1 MRINTRRFTLKL
13 CVILVVAVCTVGG
26 AAPAELYRGWLA
38 MYDLDFQDAH
48 RRISGWEAVH
58 PENAMGPASQATAY
72 LFAELARLGALE
84 SELFVD
90 NDKFRNR
97 ERLNPDPEAKRLFME
112 QIRKAD
118 DLAGRALALS
128 PGDADALL
136 AESIVLG
143 LRADYDSLIEKKM
156 VTPLEYTKQSR
167 EYAERLL
174 SVHPDIYDAYLGP
187 GVENYILS
195 QKVAPVRF
203 FLRLKGAQVDHDKG
217 INRLTKTAAHGYY
230 LEPFAK
236 LLLAV
241 AALRDNNPD
250 EAARLLR
257 ELHERF
263 PHNPLYVREL
273 DRIPRSG

>member
-1 MRINTRRFTLKL
+1 MNGRPLILKL
-13 CVILVVAVCTVGG
+13 YVLLMAAASTLG
-26 AAPAELYRGWLA
+26 AAAPNELYDGWLA
-38 MYDLDFQDAH
+38 MYDLNFQNAH
-48 RRISGWEAVH
+48 QRISRWEAAH
-58 PENAMGPASQATAY
+58 PQNALGPASQAAAY

-90 NDKFRNR
+90 NDRFRNR
-97 ERLNPDPEAKRLFME
+97 KRLDPDLEAKRLFME
-112 QIRKAD
+112 QLGNAD
-118 DLAGRALALS
+118 DLAKLALAKS
-128 PGDADALL
+128 ARDADALL

-143 LRADYDSLIEKKM
+143 LRADYDSLVEKKTL
-156 VTPLEYTKQSR
+156 TPLMYTKQSR
-167 EYAERLL
+167 EFAGRLL
-174 SVHPDIYDAYLGP
+174 SFHPDNYDAYLAS

-195 QKVAPVRF
+195 QKSAPVRF
-203 FLRLKGAQVDHDKG
+203 LLRLKGAQVDHDKG
-217 INRLTKTAAHGYY
+217 IDELAKTAAHGYY

-241 AALRDNNPD
+241 TALRDNNPN

-273 DRIPRSG
+273 NRIMRSS